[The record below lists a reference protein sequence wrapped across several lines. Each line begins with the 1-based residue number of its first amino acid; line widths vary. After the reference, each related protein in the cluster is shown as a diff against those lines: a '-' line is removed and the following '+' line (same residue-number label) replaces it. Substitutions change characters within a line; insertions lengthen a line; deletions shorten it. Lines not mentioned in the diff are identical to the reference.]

1 MFAVDSL
8 LIIEILFQF
17 QGINNVVE
25 MVMSVEK
32 VNNRN

>member
-8 LIIEILFQF
+8 LFIEILFQF

>member
-17 QGINNVVE
+17 QRYKQRCGNGPV
-25 MVMSVEK
+25 SRK
-32 VNNRN
+32 C